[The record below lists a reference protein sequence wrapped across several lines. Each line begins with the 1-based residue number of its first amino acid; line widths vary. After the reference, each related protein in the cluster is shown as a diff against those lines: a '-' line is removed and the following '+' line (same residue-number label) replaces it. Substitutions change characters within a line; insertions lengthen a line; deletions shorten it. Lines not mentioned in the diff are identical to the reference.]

1 MTEVRSGRSGVV
13 AFATAI
19 AEPDREGGPLPG

>member
-1 MTEVRSGRSGVV
+1 MKNALIVFGVV

-19 AEPDREGGPLPG
+19 LAAQIWADLGVHP